1 MKNIALTILDRAR
14 TYGAA
19 PAMRVKRSGQWYE
32 TSYAEMADIVHT
44 LACGLTDL
52 GVGVGDRVALLS
64 PNMPEWSQ
72 IDLAVQSI
80 RGVTVPLYATSTDDQ
95 VRQIIENAGADIAVA
110 GTKVLAESLERV
122 RDMCGLPRCIIRVV
136 SEPSGENDM
145 SFDDLLARGRAA
157 DSSEVVLRAAAADIN
172 DLATI
177 IYTSGTTGEPKGVM
191 LTHANFVNQFE
202 HLDRCFDVT
211 SADRSLCFLPLSHVF
226 ERSWSFFVYLTGLSN
241 SFVPDPRRVAELL
254 VEVRPTA
261 MVAVPRLYE
270 KVYSMVHSRVLKSPP
285 LRQKIFHWAVATGA
299 RFQSDIRNGGA
310 SPGLKLSHAIA
321 DKLVLSKIRDAMGG
335 PKTVMASGGAPLAKE
350 VGEFMMAA
358 GLLVCEGY
366 GLTETAPMLTCN
378 TPDNFRFGAV
388 GKPLGSVEIRI
399 ADDGEVLA
407 RGPNIMKGYF
417 KNPEATAEVMQDG
430 WFRTGDVGHLDNDGF
445 LVITDRLKDLII
457 TSVGKNVA
465 PQRVE
470 SMLCQDPYVEQ
481 LAVFGDKEKYLGALV
496 VPSYEELKIWAA
508 RQKLRFTDH
517 DELISLPEVVKFMNG
532 RIAKSCSKL
541 APFERVRKIT
551 LLPNP
556 FTMEK
561 GEMTPTLKIRRKV
574 VAATYGDLIKRMF
587 L

>member
-1 MKNIALTILDRAR
+1 
-14 TYGAA
+14 
-19 PAMRVKRSGQWYE
+19 MRVKRAGQWYE
-32 TSYAEMADIVHT
+32 TTYSEMADTVHT
-44 LACGLTDL
+44 LACGFTAL

-72 IDLAVQSI
+72 VDLAVQSI

-95 VRQIIENAGADIAVA
+95 VQQIIENAGAEIAVA

-122 RDMCGLPRCIIRVV
+122 REMCGLPRRIIRVINEPC
-136 SEPSGENDM
+136 SESDM
-145 SFDDLLARGRAA
+145 SFDELLAKGRET
-157 DSSEVVLRAAAADIN
+157 DSSEVVLRAAGAEIE

-202 HLDRCFDVT
+202 HLDECFEVT
-211 SADRSLCFLPLSHVF
+211 SSDRSLCFLPLSHVF

-270 KVYSMVHSRVLKSPP
+270 KVYSMVHSRVAKSPP
-285 LRQKIFHWAVATGA
+285 LRQRIFHWAVTTGA
-299 RFQSDIRNGGA
+299 QYQSDIRSGGA
-310 SPGLKLSHAIA
+310 SPWLKLTHTFA
-321 DKLVLSKIRDAMGG
+321 DKLVLAKIRDAMGG

-378 TPDNFRFGAV
+378 TPANFRFGAV
-388 GKPLGSVEIRI
+388 GQPLSTVEIRI
-399 ADDGEVLA
+399 GENDEVLV

-417 KNPEATAEVMQDG
+417 RNPEATAEVMEGD
-430 WFRTGDVGHLDNDGF
+430 WFRTGDVGHIDDDGF

-496 VPSYEELKIWAA
+496 VPSYEELKIWAG

-517 DELISLPEVVKFMNG
+517 HDLISLPEVVKFMNG
-532 RIAKSCSKL
+532 RIAKNCGKL